1 MASIFSVFIFFFEFR
16 GFPRLEILIGI
27 TGAMLG
33 IVVAYSLA
41 RIKDYTDAPKI
52 FISYAHEDK
61 EFAEKLYKELQ
72 GMPFEVWWDQAE
84 LHVGD
89 DIKEKLDQSLKNS
102 DYLLFISSKNSSSSE
117 WASKEITKALE
128 MKKKILPVVSDGT
141 PPPDII
147 KNIMYADF
155 SASFDDGAD
164 RLVQALKS
172 SRHNKAKQAGT
183 S

>member
-1 MASIFSVFIFFFEFR
+1 
-16 GFPRLEILIGI
+16 
-27 TGAMLG
+27 MLG